1 MRSTENRDLVGLD
14 VHEFG
19 PVSLTEDIE
28 NRPVLNEKKIA
39 IEHHHKFLFW
49 YWLLHIEFNNVINKR
64 YFILYFAYLIF
75 ARLAGCAFSI
85 SSNRTINWFISAI
98 HIILKVVVACD

>member
-49 YWLLHIEFNNVINKR
+49 YWLRVQ
-64 YFILYFAYLIF
+64 
-75 ARLAGCAFSI
+75 
-85 SSNRTINWFISAI
+85 
-98 HIILKVVVACD
+98 